1 MVGLWLLL
9 TWAVCARPGECL
21 KLLWKHLLPP
31 NPLQDQWT
39 VILSGSD
46 ALGRAQPSKVGEV
59 DEALMIDQP
68 YLQWLAPVLKKKQR
82 DQKMTDH
89 IFRFDMAEGSKWF
102 NKAVAALKLTPVG
115 ITCSYQIRHGSASTD
130 QLQQLRSLQETMKR
144 GRWKSMSSVRRY
156 VNGGRLG
163 EIFELLT
170 KDQQND
176 CIQAEKSISK
186 IWGSASSKTR
196 TVP

>member
-1 MVGLWLLL
+1 MKDLPRACSAARGFQNLAPSQGRVPLPFPCFAVQYLVNAGVPMVGLWLLL
-9 TWAVCARPGECL
+9 TWAVCARPGQCL

-46 ALGRAQPSKVGEV
+46 ALGRARPSKVGEV

-89 IFRFDMAEGSKWF
+89 IFRFDMTEGS
-102 NKAVAALKLTPVG
+102 NL
-115 ITCSYQIRHGSASTD
+115 SGSTR
-130 QLQQLRSLQETMKR
+130 QCQRS
-144 GRWKSMSSVRRY
+144 S
-156 VNGGRLG
+156 
-163 EIFELLT
+163 
-170 KDQQND
+170 
-176 CIQAEKSISK
+176 
-186 IWGSASSKTR
+186 
-196 TVP
+196 